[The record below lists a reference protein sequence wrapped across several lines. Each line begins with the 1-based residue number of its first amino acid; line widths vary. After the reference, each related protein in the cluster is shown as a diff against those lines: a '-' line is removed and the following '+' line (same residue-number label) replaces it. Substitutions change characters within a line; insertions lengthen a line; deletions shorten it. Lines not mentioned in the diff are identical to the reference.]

1 MKEEL
6 KIKVFEAIGEAT
18 MCWDPKPTTQ
28 VFDSGRAIEIG
39 NKLWKEIEKVLNEKA
54 N

>member
-1 MKEEL
+1 MKKEL
-6 KIKVFEAIGEAT
+6 KIKVFEAIDEAI
-18 MCWDPKPTTQ
+18 MCWNPKPTTQ